1 MAAAG
6 ADKVRAASKKPQR
19 LFVRPLRLRAGVYF
33 FLPLGRLLTS
43 HAPGDSRLPLAG
55 AEQKALVLPA
65 HPAWRT
71 STEKSASPGQFLPR
85 VPVFFEKPSSCPP
98 VTRLS
103 RTLFHAL
110 PVFLRDAAALS
121 GPPRPMPGVFFPAKY
136 SHRADE
142 ICFSAAVFT
151 VIHQKDEEAAL
162 PLR

>member
-33 FLPLGRLLTS
+33 FCPWGGFLHHTP
-43 HAPGDSRLPLAG
+43 PGDSWLPLAG
-55 AEQKALVLPA
+55 AEQESA
-65 HPAWRT
+65 H
-71 STEKSASPGQFLPR
+71 SASAPR
-85 VPVFFEKPSSCPP
+85 VADFHRKIRLPGAVSAAGASFFEKPSSCPP

-110 PVFLRDAAALS
+110 PVFLRDAASLS
-121 GPPRPMPGVFFPAKY
+121 GPPRSMPGVFFPAKY

-142 ICFSAAVFT
+142 ICFSATVFT
-151 VIHQKDEEAAL
+151 VIHQEDEEAAL

>member
-19 LFVRPLRLRAGVYF
+19 LFCKTPALTCRGLF
-33 FLPLGRLLTS
+33 FAPEEASYITLPGGFAAATGGGRTES
-43 HAPGDSRLPLAG
+43 
-55 AEQKALVLPA
+55 A
-65 HPAWRT
+65 H
-71 STEKSASPGQFLPR
+71 SASAPRVAEYASPELFRPR
-85 VPVFFEKPSSCPP
+85 VPFFFEKPSSCPP

-110 PVFLRDAAALS
+110 PVFLCDAASLS
-121 GPPRPMPGVFFPAKY
+121 GPPRSMPGGFFPAKY

-151 VIHQKDEEAAL
+151 VIHQKDEEASL
-162 PLR
+162 PFR

>member
-43 HAPGDSRLPLAG
+43 HAPGGFAAVTGGGRTRKRTFCQLTPRGGIRLPGAVSAAG
-55 AEQKALVLPA
+55 A
-65 HPAWRT
+65 
-71 STEKSASPGQFLPR
+71 S
-85 VPVFFEKPSSCPP
+85 FFEKPSSCPP

-103 RTLFHAL
+103 RILFHAL
-110 PVFLRDAAALS
+110 PVFLRDAASLS
-121 GPPRPMPGVFFPAKY
+121 GPPRSMPGGFFPAKY

-151 VIHQKDEEAAL
+151 VIHQEDEEAAL